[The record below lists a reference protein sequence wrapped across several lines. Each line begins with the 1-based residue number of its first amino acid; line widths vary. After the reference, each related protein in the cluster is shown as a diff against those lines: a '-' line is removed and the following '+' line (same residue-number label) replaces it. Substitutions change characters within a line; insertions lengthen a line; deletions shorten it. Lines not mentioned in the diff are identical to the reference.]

1 MAADFVVCIQKEQLG
16 DVSGDAIHV
25 GRLYEVLEMRAGQG
39 MMRIIDD
46 SGDDDLYPARCF
58 KPVILQESV
67 ALRLSQVLP
76 HN

>member
-1 MAADFVVCIQKEQLG
+1 MTADFVVCIQKEPLG
-16 DVSGDAIHV
+16 DVSGDDIHI
-25 GRLYEVLEMRAGQG
+25 GRLYEVVEMRAGQG

-46 SGDDDLYPARCF
+46 SGDACLYPAPWF